1 MKTLR
6 QIVISTPVLLLVLT
20 IIGCTSPPAFKGGI
34 RVVSTEAIEGI
45 SNSSFPVTN
54 VLDYGNAA
62 NGGDNNGQQS
72 FEVVTG
78 AFGIDDHLGVALATN
93 WTVTVNYV
101 AVMPACG
108 QASYAAFVPDSGAV
122 FTGVCYTIVVG

>member
-1 MKTLR
+1 MKTTRRSL
-6 QIVISTPVLLLVLT
+6 VSMLMLLLTSTL
-20 IIGCTSPPAFKGGI
+20 IGCWSPPAFKGGI
-34 RVVSTEAIEGI
+34 RVVSTESIEGI
-45 SNSSFPVTN
+45 SASSFPVTN

-72 FEVVTG
+72 FEGVTG

-101 AVMPACG
+101 TVIPACG

-122 FTGVCYTIVVG
+122 FTGVCFTIVVG